1 MSIQVSIVHGGIKT
15 FECNV
20 YRKTFSNNVQLKHH
34 LKSRQH
40 KCDSCGRSFTRADH
54 LRGHIKTIH
63 EGRKDFKCDS
73 CGRSF
78 TQPNHLKTHIKTFH
92 EGHKDFKCDSC
103 GRLFTQPN
111 HLKRHIKTIHE
122 GRKDSNVT
130 LVANYLLMQIS
141 YTYP

>member
-63 EGRKDFKCDS
+63 EG
-73 CGRSF
+73 
-78 TQPNHLKTHIKTFH
+78 
-92 EGHKDFKCDSC
+92 HKDFKCESC
-103 GRLFTQPN
+103 GKSFTQAG
-111 HLKRHIKTIHE
+111 HVRRHIKTVHE
-122 GRKDSNVT
+122 GCKNVKCESCGKSFT
-130 LVANYLLMQIS
+130 QADFLSRHMKIIH
-141 YTYP
+141 